1 MKKVYSIL
9 SVLFFVWIV
18 CSCQSED
25 KLVSENV
32 GYLRVEI
39 GTATSVSTKSTVPEN
54 YNPKQLYVEIKNEAG
69 SVVESTENYAEW
81 EGKQLKL
88 KAGSYTITASSN
100 GFDGNASGVDI
111 PYYKGSTKVTVLEGK
126 EMTADI
132 ICKLANVKVTVNF
145 DDSFKKSFANAV
157 VLVESKVS
165 GISGQNFIM
174 GVQNKPVYFPEGDL
188 KASITVV
195 NKAGQSFSQSK
206 ELTKVKARD
215 HYILNYKIADSGTAG
230 DIMVDVDETEK
241 EYTYEIMVPVTSS
254 TQLEVAS
261 ANAWSSFALLE
272 GKIASIKEGVELDPS
287 CMKFEYK
294 TENAADWME
303 CTATKEGDLFKATL
317 KGLTPATTYSYRLS
331 YTKAADNYSS
341 DPKMFTTEVAKALPN
356 GNLDNWYKDGK
367 TWYANLNAN
376 NFFWD
381 SSNPGTTTGAGALVN
396 ANPTQGNESKV
407 HTTGGKSAELK
418 SQYASAFGI
427 GKFAAGSLYS
437 GRFNSLVSTSGAKI
451 DFGQPFTERPTQL
464 TGWFLYSTGQINYVG
479 GSQPSNTVTDKDQ
492 DLWSGYIVLT
502 TGTYQLDNTNMA
514 GTSKDFAK
522 LLADDNDNF
531 VVAYGALSDAECV
544 TSSAW
549 KKFTID
555 LVYKD
560 LEKKPTHI
568 IVVFSSSKY
577 GDYFTGSTSSLLY
590 LDDLELI
597 YGDSPQVK

>member
-165 GISGQNFIM
+165 GISGQNFMM

-272 GKIASIKEGVELDPS
+272 GKIASIKEE
-287 CMKFEYK
+287 
-294 TENAADWME
+294 
-303 CTATKEGDLFKATL
+303 
-317 KGLTPATTYSYRLS
+317 
-331 YTKAADNYSS
+331 
-341 DPKMFTTEVAKALPN
+341 
-356 GNLDNWYKDGK
+356 
-367 TWYANLNAN
+367 
-376 NFFWD
+376 
-381 SSNPGTTTGAGALVN
+381 
-396 ANPTQGNESKV
+396 
-407 HTTGGKSAELK
+407 
-418 SQYASAFGI
+418 
-427 GKFAAGSLYS
+427 
-437 GRFNSLVSTSGAKI
+437 
-451 DFGQPFTERPTQL
+451 
-464 TGWFLYSTGQINYVG
+464 
-479 GSQPSNTVTDKDQ
+479 
-492 DLWSGYIVLT
+492 
-502 TGTYQLDNTNMA
+502 
-514 GTSKDFAK
+514 
-522 LLADDNDNF
+522 
-531 VVAYGALSDAECV
+531 
-544 TSSAW
+544 
-549 KKFTID
+549 
-555 LVYKD
+555 
-560 LEKKPTHI
+560 
-568 IVVFSSSKY
+568 
-577 GDYFTGSTSSLLY
+577 
-590 LDDLELI
+590 
-597 YGDSPQVK
+597 